1 MYELGITFSLWISL
15 WITFSVLLGLLPVS
29 RPSNCNTQQLCYI
42 LVPSIYITKYMDE
55 LQQELEGIMYAWSR
69 YMGKGG
75 SVKGYPTQVSYMASS
90 GSQSSDE
97 FYDEVQHTLGIT
109 VDAIIQGLDDGQRMA
124 INHCYLKCK
133 WLYDINE
140 YALSLETALESI
152 RKQAITK
159 GII

>member
-1 MYELGITFSLWISL
+1 MDDLQKEL
-15 WITFSVLLGLLPVS
+15 
-29 RPSNCNTQQLCYI
+29 
-42 LVPSIYITKYMDE
+42 D
-55 LQQELEGIMYAWSR
+55 GIMYAWAR

-97 FYDEVQHTLGIT
+97 FYDEVQHSLGIT

-124 INHCYLKCK
+124 INHYYLKCK

-140 YALSLETALESI
+140 YALALETALESI
-152 RKQAITK
+152 RKSAITK
-159 GII
+159 GIL

>member
-1 MYELGITFSLWISL
+1 ME
-15 WITFSVLLGLLPVS
+15 
-29 RPSNCNTQQLCYI
+29 
-42 LVPSIYITKYMDE
+42 E

-97 FYDEVQHTLGIT
+97 FYDEVQHSLGLT
-109 VDAIIQGLDDGQRMA
+109 VDAIIQGLDDAQRMA
-124 INHCYLKCK
+124 INHYYLKCK
-133 WLYDINE
+133 WIYNINE
-140 YALSLETALESI
+140 YALALETALESI